1 MKSLPKL
8 ILRFAEILFFST
20 FLLIILNIVVVI
32 ALASDQVITSRV
44 TPNSS
49 PWSAAQSAADS
60 LKKTETGYKLD
71 SEIEKQLKASN
82 AWAVF
87 IENGTGKVIWHTDSL
102 PDSIPMEYTLSD
114 IADLTR
120 GYINDYPTFTGDR
133 KDGVVVVGYPKTS
146 FWKHMYPSWDYDFIK
161 NLPKTALIVLSIN
174 IGLIFLIYLTASS
187 KLIKSVRPISNGIT
201 DLPTGVPV
209 NVKETGLLS
218 ELAKNINMTSKILQS
233 QQYKLRKK
241 ETARANWIAGV
252 SHDIRTP
259 LSMVMGYAGQLKDSV
274 GLSDEEKKKA
284 AVILKQSEKIKNL
297 INDLNL
303 SSKLE
308 YNMQPLSTER
318 ENAVAIV
325 RQVVADFINTNI
337 DDKYSIVWTTDM
349 ALRTCFIKADKNLI
363 SRAVSNLIQ
372 NSINHN
378 ENGCNI
384 YVSVT
389 DDNSNCIISV
399 EDDGIGATNE
409 EIDNLSNAPHYTVCD
424 TNTTEQ
430 RHGLG
435 LLIVKQI
442 AASHGG
448 SLKLGLSV
456 KGGFKATIILPKD
469 KNAGRDS

>member
-8 ILRFAEILFFST
+8 ILRFAEILFLST
-20 FLLIILNIVVVI
+20 FLLIILNVVVVMT
-32 ALASDQVITSRV
+32 LASDQALNSRIM
-44 TPNSS
+44 PNSS
-49 PWSAAQSAADS
+49 PWSTAQNASDC
-60 LKKTETGYKLD
+60 LKKTNSGYTLD
-71 SEIEKQLKASN
+71 SEVEKQLKDSN
-82 AWAVF
+82 AWAIF
-87 IENGTGKVIWHTDSL
+87 IENNSGKVVWNTDNL
-102 PDSIPMEYTLSD
+102 PDSIPLEYTLSD

-120 GYINDYPTFTGDR
+120 GYLKDYPTFTGDR
-133 KDGVVVVGYPKTS
+133 KDGLLVVGYPETS

-161 NLPKTALIVLSIN
+161 NLPKTAVTVLAVN

-187 KLIKSVRPISNGIT
+187 KLIRSVKPISNGIT

-209 NVKETGLLS
+209 HVKETGLLS
-218 ELAKNINMTSKILQS
+218 ELAKNINKTSQILQS

-259 LSMVMGYAGQLKDSV
+259 LSMVMGYAGQLKEV
-274 GLSDEEKKKA
+274 QGLSDDEKKK
-284 AVILKQSEKIKNL
+284 VSIILKQSEKIRNL
-297 INDLNL
+297 ISDLNL

-308 YNMQPLSTER
+308 YNMQPLSTAR

-325 RQVVADFINTNI
+325 RQVVVDFINTNI
-337 DDKYSIVWTTDM
+337 DDKYSIVWETKRELD
-349 ALRTCFIKADKNLI
+349 ACFINADKNLI

-384 YVSVT
+384 YVSVKEERA
-389 DDNSNCIISV
+389 NCIIMV
-399 EDDGIGATNE
+399 ADDGIGATSE
-409 EIDNLSNAPHYTVCD
+409 QIKKLSTAPHYTVCD

-442 AASHGG
+442 AASHSG
-448 SLKLGLSV
+448 SLELGTSRY
-456 KGGFKATIILPKD
+456 GGFEAKIILPTAFD
-469 KNAGRDS
+469 N

>member
-8 ILRFAEILFFST
+8 ILRFAEILFLST
-20 FLLIILNIVVVI
+20 FLLIILNVVVLMT
-32 ALASDQVITSRV
+32 LASDQALNSRI

-49 PWSAAQSAADS
+49 PWSTAQNAADC
-60 LKKTETGYKLD
+60 LKKTNSGYTLN
-71 SEIEKQLKASN
+71 SEVEKQLKDSN
-82 AWAVF
+82 AWAIF
-87 IENGTGKVIWHTDSL
+87 IENNSGKVVWKTDNL
-102 PDSIPMEYTLSD
+102 PDGIPLEYTLSD

-120 GYINDYPTFTGDR
+120 GYLNDYPTFTGDR
-133 KDGVVVVGYPKTS
+133 KDGLLVVGYPETS

-161 NLPKTALIVLSIN
+161 NLPKTAVTVLAVN

-187 KLIKSVRPISNGIT
+187 KLIRSVKPISNGIT

-209 NVKETGLLS
+209 HVKETGLLS
-218 ELAKNINMTSKILQS
+218 ELAKNINKTSQILQS

-259 LSMVMGYAGQLKDSV
+259 LSMVMGYAGQLKEAQ
-274 GLSDEEKKKA
+274 GLSDDEKKKVS
-284 AVILKQSEKIKNL
+284 VILKQSEKIRNL
-297 INDLNL
+297 ISDLNL

-308 YNMQPLSTER
+308 YNMQPLSTAR

-325 RQVVADFINTNI
+325 RQVVVDFINTNI
-337 DDKYSIVWTTDM
+337 DDKYSIVWETKKEVS
-349 ALRTCFIKADKNLI
+349 ACFINADKNLI

-384 YVSVT
+384 YVSVKEERA
-389 DDNSNCIISV
+389 NCIITV
-399 EDDGIGATNE
+399 ADDGIGATSE
-409 EIDNLSNAPHYTVCD
+409 QIKKLSTAPHYTVCD

-442 AASHGG
+442 AASHIG
-448 SLKLGLSV
+448 SLELGTSSY
-456 KGGFKATIILPKD
+456 GGFEAKIILPKAFD
-469 KNAGRDS
+469 N

>member
-8 ILRFAEILFFST
+8 ILRFAEILFLST
-20 FLLIILNIVVVI
+20 FLLIILNVIVLMT
-32 ALASDQVITSRV
+32 LASDQALNSRIA
-44 TPNSS
+44 PNSS
-49 PWSAAQSAADS
+49 PWSTAQNAADC
-60 LKKTETGYKLD
+60 LKKTNSGYTLD
-71 SEIEKQLKASN
+71 SGVEKQLKDSN
-82 AWAVF
+82 AWAIF
-87 IENGTGKVIWHTDSL
+87 IENNSGKVVWKTDNL
-102 PDSIPMEYTLSD
+102 PDGIPLEYTLSD

-120 GYINDYPTFTGDR
+120 GYLNDYPTFTGDR
-133 KDGVVVVGYPKTS
+133 KDGLLVVGYPETS

-161 NLPKTALIVLSIN
+161 NLPKTAVTVLAVN

-187 KLIKSVRPISNGIT
+187 KLIRSVKPISNGIT

-209 NVKETGLLS
+209 HVKETGLLS
-218 ELAKNINMTSKILQS
+218 ELAKNINKTSQILQS

-259 LSMVMGYAGQLKDSV
+259 LSMVMGYAGQLKEAQ
-274 GLSDEEKKKA
+274 GLSDDEKKKVS
-284 AVILKQSEKIKNL
+284 VILKQSEKIRNL
-297 INDLNL
+297 ISDLNL

-308 YNMQPLSTER
+308 YNMQPLSTAR

-325 RQVVADFINTNI
+325 RQVVVDFINTNI
-337 DDKYSIVWTTDM
+337 DDKYSIVWETKRELG
-349 ALRTCFIKADKNLI
+349 ACFINADKNLI

-384 YVSVT
+384 YASVKEERA
-389 DDNSNCIISV
+389 NCIITV
-399 EDDGIGATNE
+399 ADDGIGATSE
-409 EIDNLSNAPHYTVCD
+409 QIKKLSTAPHYTVCD

-442 AASHGG
+442 AASHSG
-448 SLKLGLSV
+448 SLELS
-456 KGGFKATIILPKD
+456 KSSCGGFEAKIILPKAFD
-469 KNAGRDS
+469 N